1 MSEARETVTI
11 YTDGGAD
18 PNPGAGGWGAVLVH
32 PGTGRRR
39 ELSGGAEETTNNRM
53 ELTAAMEALDSLRKP
68 CEVDLYT
75 DSQYLRQGI
84 TRWLKGWI
92 ARGWKR
98 KGGGAVLNAD
108 LWRRLQQATE
118 RHRVRWHWVKGH
130 AGHELN
136 ERADELAT
144 AEIRKR
150 QKAERKENGAGPAV
164 DVEVFLKVRSV
175 GPRGGWAAL
184 IRDDSGENTT
194 SGLQRGVTAN
204 RLDILA
210 ACEVLESLP
219 EGTSVAVHTGSDYL
233 RNGASQWLQGWRRR
247 GWKTGTGDPVKNAD
261 VWRRLDSLMAR
272 RKVSWPVTK
281 GAKVPEFKQLEGTV
295 KAAML

>member
-1 MSEARETVTI
+1 MNETRDAVII

-32 PGTGRRR
+32 PGTGKRR

-53 ELTAAMEALDSLRKP
+53 ELTAAMEALDSLRQP
-68 CEVDLYT
+68 CEVELYT

-84 TRWLKGWI
+84 TRWLPGWI

-108 LWRRLQQATE
+108 LWRRLQRATE
-118 RHRVRWHWVKGH
+118 RHRIEWHWVKGH

-144 AEIRKR
+144 AEIRQR
-150 QKAERKENGAGPAV
+150 QKAERKDSSAGPPV
-164 DVEVFLKVRSV
+164 DAEVYLKVRSV

-184 IRDDSGENTT
+184 IRDASGEHTT

-219 EGTSVAVHTGSDYL
+219 EGASVAIHTGSDYL

-261 VWRRLDSLMAR
+261 AWRRLDALLTR
-272 RKVSWPVTK
+272 RKVQWPVTK

-295 KAAML
+295 KAAMA